1 MPLLKKQPF
10 FKLWIVLTMIVAYLP
25 ISSFYFAVKNDFFT
39 GYFPAKLFLSE
50 QIQLGNI
57 PTWNPFI
64 NYGFPIYG
72 DMSLG
77 YWSPSNWFF
86 GALGYNPYSFT
97 AELLMYILISG
108 YGMFLVSGLWLK
120 SKAWRY
126 VFAVAYM
133 CSGFNVSHVQHFNWI
148 TASALLPYCFYFLYK
163 LMHSFNLKYLLTTA
177 FFFSFYISSVH
188 PGMIIGGLL
197 FFSILSLKH
206 IVDSANKRKS
216 VISLLF
222 LLSCLTVL
230 SCGIFWAYASILPYT
245 NRSGS
250 INLDQINDG
259 ATVPSSWISLLFPFP
274 SMDKNAIMTSDIALR
289 SSYMG
294 LLPLAAL
301 ASLFRKGNHTN
312 TKFYFFI
319 GVAFVMLSA
328 PVLAKVYHFIPLIN
342 TVRLRAEFRL
352 FAIFAFLLTAIHI
365 IYSRQNSNSF
375 LLEPLRKLLVFIIII
390 TLGSIIL
397 LLATQNSI
405 IFNSPLLDAG
415 FIPNLKAILHSL
427 SFADKIVI
435 QGIIQIS
442 FIVTYIANF
451 NSAGSNSFW
460 KTSCVEFVISTLLCM
475 PFTGVGMH
483 PLKKVS
489 ELIAS
494 APKQSI
500 ILSNTPE
507 KDIVSKFPVT
517 DSTINSWSFYSKQI
531 AQEKPMLYPLV
542 LKNTE
547 KFFSSGEQ
555 NALLAKPIY
564 FSELSSNISLISNSV
579 TRFSFRIQ
587 ATQIDTIVIK
597 QNYFD
602 GWQGYLNG
610 KKTDIFPIYQTCI
623 GMAVEAGEHIVT
635 FEYENKAA
643 ICLLILYQLLMA
655 GLSCFIIF
663 KFYRIRYILP

>member
-1 MPLLKKQPF
+1 
-10 FKLWIVLTMIVAYLP
+10 
-25 ISSFYFAVKNDFFT
+25 
-39 GYFPAKLFLSE
+39 
-50 QIQLGNI
+50 
-57 PTWNPFI
+57 
-64 NYGFPIYG
+64 
-72 DMSLG
+72 
-77 YWSPSNWFF
+77 
-86 GALGYNPYSFT
+86 
-97 AELLMYILISG
+97 
-108 YGMFLVSGLWLK
+108 
-120 SKAWRY
+120 
-126 VFAVAYM
+126 
-133 CSGFNVSHVQHFNWI
+133 
-148 TASALLPYCFYFLYK
+148 
-163 LMHSFNLKYLLTTA
+163 
-177 FFFSFYISSVH
+177 
-188 PGMIIGGLL
+188 
-197 FFSILSLKH
+197 
-206 IVDSANKRKS
+206 
-216 VISLLF
+216 
-222 LLSCLTVL
+222 
-230 SCGIFWAYASILPYT
+230 
-245 NRSGS
+245 
-250 INLDQINDG
+250 
-259 ATVPSSWISLLFPFP
+259 
-274 SMDKNAIMTSDIALR
+274 
-289 SSYMG
+289 
-294 LLPLAAL
+294 
-301 ASLFRKGNHTN
+301 
-312 TKFYFFI
+312 
-319 GVAFVMLSA
+319 
-328 PVLAKVYHFIPLIN
+328 
-342 TVRLRAEFRL
+342 
-352 FAIFAFLLTAIHI
+352 
-365 IYSRQNSNSF
+365 
-375 LLEPLRKLLVFIIII
+375 
-390 TLGSIIL
+390 
-397 LLATQNSI
+397 
-405 IFNSPLLDAG
+405 
-415 FIPNLKAILHSL
+415 
-427 SFADKIVI
+427 
-435 QGIIQIS
+435 
-442 FIVTYIANF
+442 
-451 NSAGSNSFW
+451 
-460 KTSCVEFVISTLLCM
+460 
-475 PFTGVGMH
+475 MH